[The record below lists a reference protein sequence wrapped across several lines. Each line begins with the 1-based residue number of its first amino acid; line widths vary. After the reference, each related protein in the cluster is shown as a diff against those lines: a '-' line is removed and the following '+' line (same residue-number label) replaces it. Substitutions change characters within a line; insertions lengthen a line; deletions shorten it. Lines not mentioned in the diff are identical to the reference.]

1 MRIAD
6 DDAVDPDGDALG
18 VMDRALDAA
27 LQDYVFVSGE
37 FALENEGFAENGDL
51 PRGIRGGGV
60 SRSLRPA
67 GGRRLR

>member
-37 FALENEGFAENGDL
+37 FALENEGFSQDGDL
-51 PRGIRGGGV
+51 PGAWGRRGG
-60 SRSLRPA
+60 RSLHRA
-67 GGRRLR
+67 GGRRL